1 MDLIAIILAAGAST
15 RMGRDKA
22 ALPWLGGRPLLQWMT
37 NVLAESGWRPI
48 VVVGPHNQSTW
59 RKFIADANLV
69 VNPSPERGKTGSIAT
84 AVRSLRLPVGKL
96 LVTSVDQPRP
106 PALYQLL
113 RQAALE
119 RSEMIVAP
127 NNAGRRGHPVIV
139 DGSLRERL
147 LTLNEA
153 SLGLRDLLNEFHSS
167 MHLLPCDSSWLPWD
181 CNTPE
186 TYRAALAWFQSH
198 WESPTAGEAAIVVRN
213 P

>member
-48 VVVGPHNQSTW
+48 VVVGSHNQSTW

-96 LVTSVDQPRP
+96 LVT
-106 PALYQLL
+106 
-113 RQAALE
+113 
-119 RSEMIVAP
+119 
-127 NNAGRRGHPVIV
+127 
-139 DGSLRERL
+139 
-147 LTLNEA
+147 
-153 SLGLRDLLNEFHSS
+153 
-167 MHLLPCDSSWLPWD
+167 
-181 CNTPE
+181 
-186 TYRAALAWFQSH
+186 
-198 WESPTAGEAAIVVRN
+198 
-213 P
+213 